1 MSERKKIMVIFGTRP
16 EATKLGP
23 VVQELKN
30 HPEWFETKVVVTGQ
44 HKEQL
49 HQALSHFDIQPD
61 VDLAIMKENQTLA
74 HITSAAITGLDAVIA
89 EDRPDFIL
97 IHGDTQTAVCGG
109 MVAFFHKIP
118 VGHVEAGL
126 RSHNKHSP
134 WPEEMNR
141 RIVDVVTD
149 LSFAPTPVSRDN
161 LMKEGYNKRDIY
173 VTGQTAVDAAIATSR
188 PGYIFNEDILNRLVK
203 QPGRILTVTVHRK
216 ENYGAPMHRMFRAI
230 RRIADEHPDVSVIY
244 PVHLSPTVRE
254 AAFGMLWGHERIH
267 LLDPISYPDMI
278 HLLARSFLVM
288 SDSGGLQEETAVFHK
303 PLVLMRDTTERPE
316 AVAVHAAYLAGRSE
330 EAIYEAATR
339 LLTNADVYHA
349 MSNTVNPFGDGL
361 ASKRIV
367 QIIAHYFGL
376 ASQLPEEFPGHM
388 GIAGKRER

>member
-1 MSERKKIMVIFGTRP
+1 MSECKKIMVIFGTRP

-30 HPEWFETKVVVTGQ
+30 HQEWFETKVVVTGQ

-49 HQALSHFDIQPD
+49 YQALSHFDIQPD
-61 VDLAIMKENQTLA
+61 VDLSIMKENQTLA
-74 HITSAAITGLDAVIA
+74 YITSAAITGLDAVIA
-89 EDRPDFIL
+89 EDRPDLIL

-109 MVAFFHKIP
+109 MAAFFHKIP

-126 RSHNKHSP
+126 RSHNKYSP

-149 LSFAPTPVSRDN
+149 ISFAPTPVSRDN
-161 LMKEGYNKRDIY
+161 LLKEGYNDKDIY
-173 VTGQTAVDAAIATSR
+173 VTAQTAVDAAIATHCS
-188 PGYIFNEDILNRLVK
+188 GYIFNEDILNSLVK
-203 QPGRILTVTVHRK
+203 QPGRIITVTVLRK
-216 ENYGAPMHRMFRAI
+216 ENYGAPMHQMFRAI

-244 PVHLSPTVRE
+244 PVHLSPAVRE

-267 LLDPISYPDMI
+267 LLDPMEYPDMI
-278 HLLARSFLVM
+278 NLLARSFLVM
-288 SDSGGLQEETAVFHK
+288 SDSGGLQEETPVFHK

-316 AVAVHAAYLAGRSE
+316 AVAAHAVYLAGTEE
-330 EAIYEAATR
+330 EAIHEVTSR
-339 LLTNADVYHA
+339 LLTDSDFYRS
-349 MSNTVNPFGDGL
+349 MSSTVNPFGDGL

-367 QIIAHYFGL
+367 QIIACHFGFVPE
-376 ASQLPEEFPGHM
+376 LPEDFQGHM
-388 GIAGKRER
+388 ALAGKRE